1 MRQIALAAVAV
12 LAASLAATA
21 AVPAVAK
28 ATPASIQETVV
39 QGGLNAPRHLK
50 LTRAGL
56 VVTEAG
62 TGGPG
67 GASNWP
73 VGRAAEGPGTSQYC
87 TGPTGD
93 VFTISPGG
101 QDVPVLDK
109 LPSVIEEAI
118 PEVTGPS

>member
-1 MRQIALAAVAV
+1 MRQIALAAAAV

-39 QGGLNAPRHLK
+39 QGGLNAPRHLV

-62 TGGPG
+62 TGGPVG
-67 GASNWP
+67 TSNCATGPATEGA
-73 VGRAAEGPGTSQYC
+73 GTSQYC

-93 VFTISPGG
+93 IFTIFSPAQTAPG
-101 QDVPVLDK
+101 LR
-109 LPSVIEEAI
+109 
-118 PEVTGPS
+118 